1 MGVAA
6 VGAHPSGGPTVR
18 GKKGGGLSTFQGD
31 GGVRWPGRV
40 ATRSYSRRRRPGRRG
55 TGPIG
60 VSELRGAA
68 HRGGVDGAAAD
79 NDSGGS
85 VGASATVVDQR
96 KEGGGSSRGQGRRE
110 NRGGKERARWCQG
123 DPFIPARG
131 DRGWT
136 GRRCHVAARSAGGAR
151 RCTRVALSAGSNP
164 TAVGAGGR
172 CLHAQPAPNRG
183 EARADRWPPATV
195 SGDAV
200 KYGLNRFK
208 NI

>member
-1 MGVAA
+1 VARE
-6 VGAHPSGGPTVR
+6 GGDEVLQLEEVR
-18 GKKGGGLSTFQGD
+18 D
-31 GGVRWPGRV
+31 
-40 ATRSYSRRRRPGRRG
+40 
-55 TGPIG
+55 GPIG
-60 VSELRGAA
+60 VSELRVVA
-68 HRGGVDGAAAD
+68 HWGRADGAAATAT
-79 NDSGGS
+79 DSGGS
-85 VGASATVVDQR
+85 SDGR
-96 KEGGGSSRGQGRRE
+96 GPEEGGSSRGQGRRE

-123 DPFIPARG
+123 DPFIPVRG

-151 RCTRVALSAGSNP
+151 QCTRVALSAGSNP